1 MSLERQKIGALSF
14 HSKHGF
20 SKSKFT
26 ISSLVLALNME
37 GYFLLQIPLIWDVIS
52 WRTFSTTIFLKLTF
66 FSIALAMR
74 CSKPEAIAFP
84 RTARS
89 SFNSFCAVWLGY
101 STKRYTFVLVI
112 DRSEISRGVFGVED
126 DIGPKIPDDSTQF
139 GAQKI
144 ESGAIGLMAPKPKTG
159 GSFVKADTQ
168 TLSGGFK
175 LAGNG
180 GPHKISA
187 DGLEFDNLLIRRG
200 PLLSNFCL
208 TPSTICLTFLRP
220 CCRHSTCYNTSNISR
235 GSRCRC
241 KHPNR
246 LEVSDELTHQSAI
259 HSCERSSLSPQD
271 WEFYPYT
278 NDNLVRLK

>member
-1 MSLERQKIGALSF
+1 M
-14 HSKHGF
+14 
-20 SKSKFT
+20 
-26 ISSLVLALNME
+26 
-37 GYFLLQIPLIWDVIS
+37 
-52 WRTFSTTIFLKLTF
+52 
-66 FSIALAMR
+66 
-74 CSKPEAIAFP
+74 
-84 RTARS
+84 
-89 SFNSFCAVWLGY
+89 
-101 STKRYTFVLVI
+101 I
-112 DRSEISRGVFGVED
+112 DRSEISRGVFRVED
-126 DIGPKIPDDSTQF
+126 DVGPKIPDDSTQF

-180 GPHKISA
+180 GPHEISA
-187 DGLEFDNLLIRRG
+187 DGLEFDNLLIWRG

-208 TPSTICLTFLRP
+208 MPSTIWLTFLRP

-235 GSRCRC
+235 GSRCWC

-246 LEVSDELTHQSAI
+246 LQVSDELTHQSAI

-278 NDNLVRLK
+278 NDNLVRLR

>member
-1 MSLERQKIGALSF
+1 
-14 HSKHGF
+14 
-20 SKSKFT
+20 
-26 ISSLVLALNME
+26 ME
-37 GYFLLQIPLIWDVIS
+37 GYFLLQIPLICDVIS
-52 WRTFSTTIFLKLTF
+52 WRTFSTTIFFSLTF

-89 SFNSFCAVWLGY
+89 SFNSFCTVWLGY
-101 STKRYTFVLVI
+101 STERYTFVSVI

-144 ESGAIGLMAPKPKTG
+144 ESRAIGLMAPKPKTG

-180 GPHKISA
+180 GPHEISA

-200 PLLSNFCL
+200 PVTFKFLL
-208 TPSTICLTFLRP
+208 
-220 CCRHSTCYNTSNISR
+220 
-235 GSRCRC
+235 
-241 KHPNR
+241 
-246 LEVSDELTHQSAI
+246 DAI
-259 HSCERSSLSPQD
+259 D
-271 WEFYPYT
+271 
-278 NDNLVRLK
+278 DLVDFFKALL